1 MILLVVVCAG
11 GLLLRAELPSVSLFV
26 YLTAAARTSPPAA
39 AAAPGHKKVMVR
51 WVTANT
57 GYTGGNWTGPFSVSP
72 PIGLSNVLLLNQ
84 IQNMKHHINM
94 LTVQNKREFMILFV
108 PLTPSP
114 DAWFQTS

>member
-26 YLTAAARTSPPAA
+26 YLTAAARTSPAA

-57 GYTGGNWTGPFSVSP
+57 GYTGGN
-72 PIGLSNVLLLNQ
+72 
-84 IQNMKHHINM
+84 
-94 LTVQNKREFMILFV
+94 
-108 PLTPSP
+108 
-114 DAWFQTS
+114 

>member
-39 AAAPGHKKVMVR
+39 AAAPRHKKVMVR

-57 GYTGGNWTGPFSVSP
+57 GYTGGT
-72 PIGLSNVLLLNQ
+72 Q
-84 IQNMKHHINM
+84 
-94 LTVQNKREFMILFV
+94 
-108 PLTPSP
+108 LTPATLRETGLNHARQSP
-114 DAWFQTS
+114 YRL